1 MVRFGATGG
10 RVGLRGLAGATAY
23 ESEVVLSTHGARRAR
38 LNGAVLRSADQLRQ
52 DLRTLVFTPDRLAVV
67 KGAPAT
73 RRAYLDRSLG
83 RLFPSRSSLP
93 VEYAGA
99 AGQRNASL
107 RRVAAGG
114 SSPDALSPWTEAVS
128 RLGAELVEARRAALD
143 VLAPYFAE
151 SAERLLLAAATIA
164 YEGEAAS
171 VDDYEAR
178 LQRDLERCVTG
189 LGPHLHDVRIEAGGR
204 DLRSFGS
211 QGEQRVAVLALVL
224 AESRAIEEREGVR
237 PLVLLD
243 DVLSELDDHRRRALA
258 ELIATGGQTVVTAT
272 SEAALPAEPALSLV
286 VTPGVVRSA

>member
-1 MVRFGATGG
+1 MR
-10 RVGLRGLAGATAY
+10 
-23 ESEVVLSTHGARRAR
+23 
-38 LNGAVLRSADQLRQ
+38 
-52 DLRTLVFTPDRLAVV
+52 
-67 KGAPAT
+67 
-73 RRAYLDRSLG
+73 
-83 RLFPSRSSLP
+83 
-93 VEYAGA
+93 
-99 AGQRNASL
+99 
-107 RRVAAGG
+107 

-128 RLGAELVEARRAALD
+128 RLGAELVQARRATLD
-143 VLAPYFAE
+143 VLAPHFAE
-151 SAERLLLAAATIA
+151 SAERLLLAGATIA

-171 VDDYEAR
+171 IDDYEAR

-243 DVLSELDDHRRRALA
+243 DVLSELDDDRRHALA

-286 VTPGVVRSA
+286 VTPGAVRSA